1 MLHHKITSFYIS
13 SSTGACDDDPPTKK
27 IAVLNLKGKLE
38 AKLELLTAEEAEAN
52 PVGLGRKPPEPL
64 EKPRY
69 ISTRMIR
76 VLHTYLYEI
85 IIGYS

>member
-1 MLHHKITSFYIS
+1 M
-13 SSTGACDDDPPTKK
+13 
-27 IAVLNLKGKLE
+27 
-38 AKLELLTAEEAEAN
+38 ELLTAEEAEAN

-76 VLHTYLYEI
+76 VLHMYLYEI
-85 IIGYS
+85 IIGLS